1 MAWLVIGSSA
11 CSIGSLMP
19 SIRSTAM
26 SAGRALTVARGGVRG
41 DRRFWGLS
49 PAFDVNPT
57 PAQDQ
62 DCSTSIMGAVAM
74 PGEVEGLLALAEDC
88 GLKQVGVLER
98 VGHVATSLSG
108 WRDRVRANRI
118 PEREIAMMAE
128 AVEPRLEAL
137 ERVTRSATQ

>member
-1 MAWLVIGSSA
+1 MEWLVIGSSA

-19 SIRSTAM
+19 LIRSTAM
-26 SAGRALTVARGGVRG
+26 SAGRAPTVARGGVRS
-41 DRRFWGLS
+41 DRCFWGVS

-57 PAQDQ
+57 PTLDQ
-62 DCSTSIMGAVAM
+62 DRSTSIMGAVAM
-74 PGEVEGLLALAEDC
+74 PGEGEGLLALAKDR
-88 GLKQVGVLER
+88 GLKQVDVLER

-108 WRDRVRANRI
+108 WRDRARANRI